1 MSGDPDIAGSDGAD
15 ATAARR
21 RMNSAASNAILLH
34 LAAVH
39 RTNPQA
45 ETSGLELQ
53 RMFGLD
59 AAAVRLVATQL
70 AAAGFVEW
78 DPLLTNV
85 WLRITDA
92 GLAVAE
98 RQAGDG
104 HIL

>member
-1 MSGDPDIAGSDGAD
+1 MNIATG
-15 ATAARR
+15 T
-21 RMNSAASNAILLH
+21 AILLH

-39 RTNPQA
+39 RANPQA
-45 ETSGLELQ
+45 EVSGLELQ
-53 RMFGLD
+53 HIFGID
-59 AAAVRLVATQL
+59 ASEVRL
-70 AAAGFVEW
+70 AAAKLAVAGLVEW

-98 RQAGDG
+98 RRDGDR